1 MREKVIR
8 AYRKLIERKNEKQPF
23 YNGIYDRW
31 KYPVLTR
38 EHIPPN
44 GDTIFPKR
52 TIRILWKGWA

>member
-38 EHIPPN
+38 EHIPP
-44 GDTIFPKR
+44 R
-52 TIRILWKGWA
+52 MEIRFFRGG